1 MSNEVNAQHLIN
13 VYAAQRNAAQ
23 DQAAV
28 LAAQLA
34 GAQDTIRTLT
44 EEISKLKGN
53 QGEKANGTATK

>member
-34 GAQDTIRTLT
+34 GAQDAIRALT
-44 EEISKLKGN
+44 AEVAELKKKGK
-53 QGEKANGTATK
+53 EKANGTAAK